1 MRHHVVPGTQI
12 DQITILTESL
22 VGLHSARLTTPFFAS
37 RIRLIGFNRRLWT
50 DATQYS
56 RSVIKLR
63 CMRRTLHTAS
73 HELAPILHQSTLAFR
88 LADVRRQYGTLGVTD
103 AQVAGTREQVLQ
115 AVEGGPAS
123 ARQIED
129 HILSGMKQR
138 GKDAQLLV
146 RTALK
151 ELWEEGS
158 LCYLN
163 LSDRLGGEERR
174 YGSLQRE
181 FPQLDLSNIDAE
193 WAQRQLVAAHVSA
206 YGPVTIKDIAWW
218 SGLSSRRIL
227 SILQQLQ
234 KSITQVFVEGFPY
247 DFFIDSNTLEWIK
260 RTKLFN
266 EPWAEFLAYEDP
278 SLKGYYQSRR
288 RYVTDEFAVSLF
300 NKIGEARASIICS
313 GEVVGIWDWS
323 LPKRCIRFL
332 LFRRLDD
339 EQQRLFRAALARLV
353 NFIEDETGDGI
364 EQVADARDMSPL
376 GNALE

>member
-1 MRHHVVPGTQI
+1 
-12 DQITILTESL
+12 
-22 VGLHSARLTTPFFAS
+22 
-37 RIRLIGFNRRLWT
+37 
-50 DATQYS
+50 
-56 RSVIKLR
+56 
-63 CMRRTLHTAS
+63 
-73 HELAPILHQSTLAFR
+73 
-88 LADVRRQYGTLGVTD
+88 VRRQYGALGVTE
-103 AQVAGTREQVLQ
+103 AQVADTREQVLQ
-115 AVEGGPAS
+115 AVEDGPAS

-129 HILSGMKQR
+129 HILFGMKQR
-138 GKDAQLLV
+138 SRDAQLLV

-193 WAQRQLVAAHVSA
+193 WAQRQLVAAYVSA

-227 SILQQLQ
+227 SILRQLQ
-234 KSITQVFVEGFPY
+234 KSIIQVFVEGFPY
-247 DFFIDSNTLEWIK
+247 DFFIDSDTLEWIK

-266 EPWAEFLAYEDP
+266 EPWVEFLAYEDP

-288 RYVTDEFAVSLF
+288 RYVTDELAVSLF

-313 GEVVGIWDWS
+313 GEVVGIWDWN
-323 LPKRCIRFL
+323 LPKRRIRFL

-339 EQQRLFRAALARLV
+339 EQQRLFRAALAKLV

-364 EQVADARDMSPL
+364 ERVVDARDTSPL
-376 GNALE
+376 SNALG